1 MASGQ
6 PGSCSEGQALHALV
20 SDGFDPDLA
29 ALALVLCRWSVRN
42 AAHLLNGSPDRRT
55 LVSLLAVEEENQPP
69 TASQRDSPAES
80 LPSTRHAGR
89 PSQGSSAGTA
99 GQAEAPGQAETAGQA
114 ETGAPPPSHLVRMR
128 THMQTRRGQGAP
140 AMLRALPQDAHA
152 QLPGA
157 RAVASSPFPLG

>member
-55 LVSLLAVEEENQPP
+55 LVSLLAVEEENRPP

-114 ETGAPPPSHLVRMR
+114 ETGAPPS
-128 THMQTRRGQGAP
+128 GAH
-140 AMLRALPQDAHA
+140 ADAHA
-152 QLPGA
+152 NAAGA
-157 RAVASSPFPLG
+157 RSTGDAARTAPGRTRTAARSASGCVFAFPLS

>member
-1 MASGQ
+1 MERAQCG
-6 PGSCSEGQALHALV
+6 ARA
-20 SDGFDPDLA
+20 
-29 ALALVLCRWSVRN
+29 
-42 AAHLLNGSPDRRT
+42 PDRRT
-55 LVSLLAVEEENQPP
+55 LVSLLAVEEESQPP

-99 GQAEAPGQAETAGQA
+99 GQAEAPGQAETAGQV
-114 ETGAPPPSHLVRMR
+114 ETGALPPHLVRMR

-157 RAVASSPFPLG
+157 RAAASSPFPLS